1 MTGAGTEA
9 EAGAAQS
16 RAEPSDTLDTL
27 SSTAGWLSEETNTHC
42 DMSWDATAV
51 HRSKQIQP
59 GSITHPQTLHSYQPH
74 SPNHPR
80 ISRREM
86 SRRVKR
92 SSGAAVAAS
101 TPTLAQMAAQM
112 ERLERSNQLQQEAIV
127 SLTRTI
133 ERLAPMAMMQ
143 QQPQIHMQQSPQ
155 MWQTPV
161 QQPQPYPAG
170 GSSVS
175 GSTTRYG
182 PALQT
187 PVQSRT
193 DFSASASPATA
204 EAATAT
210 RLTPRQIA
218 RQSAADRTRL
228 LKEFKA
234 EHERKLSRKKKRA
247 PSRSRS
253 PTRSAT
259 TGRRS
264 SSSKARVS
272 TLFQPTEASARR
284 TAGVSRPASPRRDTQ
299 PDGAST
305 ARSSSSASSSHASRI
320 GTPRSGVEP
329 GDTSHRSSR
338 NQSAFPPP
346 PDTAATR
353 EQETEMW
360 GRVEG
365 AAPRL
370 IEAWS
375 QTEHPSSH
383 RPHRSGTL
391 HPAAQAAYRSPMHVH
406 SVSFKR
412 PPLSLHVDDSDR
424 LTARSVGSSTR

>member
-1 MTGAGTEA
+1 
-9 EAGAAQS
+9 
-16 RAEPSDTLDTL
+16 
-27 SSTAGWLSEETNTHC
+27 
-42 DMSWDATAV
+42 
-51 HRSKQIQP
+51 
-59 GSITHPQTLHSYQPH
+59 
-74 SPNHPR
+74 
-80 ISRREM
+80 
-86 SRRVKR
+86 
-92 SSGAAVAAS
+92 
-101 TPTLAQMAAQM
+101 
-112 ERLERSNQLQQEAIV
+112 
-127 SLTRTI
+127 
-133 ERLAPMAMMQ
+133 MMQ
-143 QQPQIHMQQSPQ
+143 QQPQIHMQQSPH

-161 QQPQPYPAG
+161 QQQQQQPYPAG
-170 GSSVS
+170 SSS
-175 GSTTRYG
+175 GSGSVARSCLA
-182 PALQT
+182 PQT
-187 PVQSRT
+187 SIQSRT
-193 DFSASASPATA
+193 DFSAFASPATA

-284 TAGVSRPASPRRDTQ
+284 TAGLSRPASPRRDTQ

-305 ARSSSSASSSHASRI
+305 TRSSTSSSSSHASRI
-320 GTPRSGVEP
+320 GTPRNGVEP

-338 NQSAFPPP
+338 NQCAFPPP

-365 AAPRL
+365 AAPRPV
-370 IEAWS
+370 EAWS
-375 QTEHPSSH
+375 QTEHPSSD
-383 RPHRSGTL
+383 RPPRLGAA
-391 HPAAQAAYRSPMHVH
+391 HPTTHAAYRSPMHVH

-424 LTARSVGSSTR
+424 LTARSIGSSTH